1 MTKSIKLPDNQVV
14 PNDSEIYQRYCEA
27 TTLSRK
33 TLNERKDFL
42 YKIREQ
48 EKRVDDIKYWLTI
61 LWKNR

>member
-33 TLNERKDFL
+33 TLGERKDFL
-42 YKIREQ
+42 YKIRGQ

>member
-33 TLNERKDFL
+33 TLGERRDFL

-61 LWKNR
+61 LWKSK

>member
-27 TTLSRK
+27 LTLSRK
-33 TLNERKDFL
+33 TLGERRDFL